1 MKSLK
6 GKKFLVT
13 IFATIF
19 LLNISLVANT
29 NASERIAHNNKLQNG
44 KNIYYWVDSGCQYH
58 KQLVN

>member
-19 LLNISLVANT
+19 LLNISDVYDRTDTIMYGMTPYVRGLTKDFNDV
-29 NASERIAHNNKLQNG
+29 
-44 KNIYYWVDSGCQYH
+44 
-58 KQLVN
+58 LVNKYR